1 MLLPL
6 IQTFHLQNDTHVIPS
21 LLEHDTIINTG
32 LNGNIDI
39 GFTELTPEIRK
50 HKQLH
55 MLPLFEEHYHLYA
68 PSDHPIT
75 MATHPPLIQFEHSH
89 IYCWHHLPKPK
100 KQLRKI
106 TKSDVYTIS
115 SQPLAQ
121 YLLRQKKVTSFHHK
135 IYIYQNLNH
144 G

>member
-1 MLLPL
+1 
-6 IQTFHLQNDTHVIPS
+6 
-21 LLEHDTIINTG
+21 HDTIINSV

-68 PSDHPIT
+68 PSDDPIT

-89 IYCWHHLPKPK
+89 IYC
-100 KQLRKI
+100 
-106 TKSDVYTIS
+106 
-115 SQPLAQ
+115 LAPFAESV
-121 YLLRQKKVTSFHHK
+121 K
-135 IYIYQNLNH
+135 
-144 G
+144 